1 MSPAYYRIPYVVHF
15 RTVFLTSD
23 GLVTLLRLHIQ
34 ATLGSDLIGTI
45 GQVDMESLYAQMF
58 EGGLSARTMWASSG
72 LLCFCLRC
80 GQSQQWVVD
89 DLHLSPVASSTIVGA
104 IIVTC

>member
-1 MSPAYYRIPYVVHF
+1 MRIRNSVARVLANLLCCHF
-15 RTVFLTSD
+15 RRVFLMSD
-23 GLVTLLRLHIQ
+23 GLATLLRLHIQ

-45 GQVDMESLYAQMF
+45 GQIDMESLYAQMF

-80 GQSQQWVVD
+80 GRSQQWVVD
-89 DLHLSPVASSTIVGA
+89 DLHLSPVAS
-104 IIVTC
+104 